1 MLNKKLAH
9 PWVRFPLVLGLVLLS
24 AFCFLRYIS
33 WSFAYSATLG
43 LGSYAQANQLAGRSA
58 SFFLLLFVA
67 LEVLCAL
74 EMGGAWEP
82 PDLGSRGLRFTAR
95 YGSALAI
102 SLLATGIVVA
112 LKVAL
117 FR

>member
-1 MLNKKLAH
+1 MVDTKLAN
-9 PWVRFPLVLGLVLLS
+9 PWVRSVLVLALVLIS
-24 AFCFLRYIS
+24 AFCFLRYFNS
-33 WSFAYSATLG
+33 AFAHSATLG
-43 LGSYAQANQLAGRSA
+43 LASLARANQLANRSA
-58 SFFLLLFVA
+58 WFYLLVFVA

-74 EMGGAWEP
+74 VIAGAWEP
-82 PDLGSRGLRFTAR
+82 PDLGSRGLRLTAR

-102 SLLATGIVVA
+102 SLFGTGVLVA